1 MRTGSRRRA
10 DDDVT
15 PKIAPSLLSADF
27 AAIAEQIRAVEAG
40 GADELHLDS
49 MDGRFVPNFTWGM
62 KIVKD
67 LRRLTA
73 LPFDCHLMIVEPE
86 RYVDAFREAG
96 ADVITFHYE
105 ATPHQHR
112 LLRHVREI
120 GAKAGIAINPGTPVS
135 MLVDLIEEIDRVLVM
150 SVNPGFGGQS
160 FIERALAK
168 VAEVRALLDA
178 RNPSCEIEVDGGI
191 GLENAERAVIA
202 GADVLVAGNS
212 VFAGADP
219 AEAVRAMRR
228 RVEGARAARR

>member
-1 MRTGSRRRA
+1 VTAPRRA
-10 DDDVT
+10 
-15 PKIAPSLLSADF
+15 KIAPSLLSADF
-27 AAIAEQIRAVEAG
+27 ADIAEQIRMVEAA

-49 MDGRFVPNFTWGM
+49 MDGRFVPNLTWGM

-86 RYVDAFREAG
+86 KYVDAFRDAG

-112 LLRHVREI
+112 LLRHLREI
-120 GAKAGIAINPGTPVS
+120 GAKAGIAINPGTPVT

-160 FIERALAK
+160 FIERALTK
-168 VAEVRALLDA
+168 VSEVRALLDE
-178 RNPSCEIEVDGGI
+178 RNPACEIEVDGGI
-191 GLENAERAVIA
+191 GLQNLERATLA

-212 VFAGADP
+212 VFAAADP
-219 AEAVRAMRR
+219 PAALRDMRR
-228 RVEGARAARR
+228 RLDAAHASTH

>member
-1 MRTGSRRRA
+1 VTAPRRA
-10 DDDVT
+10 
-15 PKIAPSLLSADF
+15 KIAPSLLSADF
-27 AAIAEQIRAVEAG
+27 ADIAEQIRMVEAA

-49 MDGRFVPNFTWGM
+49 MDGRFVPNLTWGM

-86 RYVDAFREAG
+86 KYVDAFRDAG

-112 LLRHVREI
+112 LLRHLREI
-120 GAKAGIAINPGTPVS
+120 GAKAGIAINPGTPVT
-135 MLVDLIEEIDRVLVM
+135 MLADLIEEIDRVLVM

-160 FIERALAK
+160 FIERALTK
-168 VAEVRALLDA
+168 VSEVRALLDE
-178 RNPSCEIEVDGGI
+178 RNPACEIEVDGGI
-191 GLENAERAVIA
+191 GLQNLERATLA

-212 VFAGADP
+212 VFAAPDP
-219 AEAVRAMRR
+219 PAALREMRR
-228 RVEGARAARR
+228 RLDAAHASIR

>member
-1 MRTGSRRRA
+1 MTAPRRA
-10 DDDVT
+10 
-15 PKIAPSLLSADF
+15 KIAPSLLSADF
-27 AAIAEQIRAVEAG
+27 ADIAEQIRMVEAA

-49 MDGRFVPNFTWGM
+49 MDGRFVPNLTWGM

-86 RYVDAFREAG
+86 KYVDAFRDAG

-112 LLRHVREI
+112 LLRHLREI
-120 GAKAGIAINPGTPVS
+120 GAKAGIAINPGTPVT
-135 MLVDLIEEIDRVLVM
+135 MLADLIEEIDRVLVM

-160 FIERALAK
+160 FIERALTK
-168 VAEVRALLDA
+168 VSEVRALLDE
-178 RNPSCEIEVDGGI
+178 RNPACEIEVDGGI
-191 GLENAERAVIA
+191 GLQNLERATLA

-212 VFAGADP
+212 VFAAPDP
-219 AEAVRAMRR
+219 PAALREMRR
-228 RVEGARAARR
+228 RLDTAHASTR

>member
-1 MRTGSRRRA
+1 VTAPRRA
-10 DDDVT
+10 
-15 PKIAPSLLSADF
+15 KIAPSLLSADF
-27 AAIAEQIRAVEAG
+27 ADIAEQIRMVEAA

-49 MDGRFVPNFTWGM
+49 MDGRFVPNLTWGM

-86 RYVDAFREAG
+86 KYVDAFRAAG

-112 LLRHVREI
+112 LLRHLREI
-120 GAKAGIAINPGTPVS
+120 GAKAGIAINPGTPVT

-160 FIERALAK
+160 FIERALTK
-168 VAEVRALLDA
+168 VSEVRALLDE
-178 RNPSCEIEVDGGI
+178 RNPACEIEVDGGI
-191 GLENAERAVIA
+191 GLQNLERATLA

-212 VFAGADP
+212 VFAAADP
-219 AEAVRAMRR
+219 PAALREMRR
-228 RVEGARAARR
+228 RLDAAHASTR